1 MSEDVMA
8 PSPTDGAGS
17 LQVWLEALHTSSRRL
32 ADTVA
37 SLSERELKQPSM
49 AAGWSIAQ
57 VLSHVGSAAEISTGL
72 LERGIAGDERGPVR
86 EDLEPVW
93 QRWNTLPPLAQREA
107 WQEADTR
114 HLQLLGSLDMSQQMR
129 VRVPYFAGLLN
140 LPAYAGYRLSEHS
153 VHAWDIEAALTPGA
167 TIPVGEVDL
176 LWERLDL
183 VATRFRDATTLAR
196 LAPAQLTIA
205 LTSPAR
211 TVLLDLG
218 AELHLYP
225 CEPAEPA
232 GSVTGAAE
240 AVLRLVY
247 GRHQPTDEVQV
258 SGAVTLTDLTA
269 LFPGF

>member
-1 MSEDVMA
+1 MA
-8 PSPTDGAGS
+8 PSPINGAGS
-17 LQVWLEALHTSSRRL
+17 LSVWLEALHTSSHRL

-37 SLSERELKQPSM
+37 SLSERELEQPSM
-49 AAGWSIAQ
+49 ADGWSIAQ
-57 VLSHVGSAAEISTGL
+57 VLSHLGSAAEISTGL

-86 EDLEPVW
+86 QDLEPVW
-93 QRWNTLPPLAQREA
+93 QRWNTLSAPAQRKA
-107 WQEADTR
+107 WQEADAR
-114 HLQLLGSLDMSQQMR
+114 HLQLLDSLDLSQQPQ
-129 VRVPYFAGLLN
+129 VRVPYFAGLLD
-140 LPAYAGYRLSEHS
+140 LPDYAGYRLSEQS
-153 VHAWDIEAALTPGA
+153 VHAWDIEAALTPET
-167 TIPVGEVDL
+167 TIPAGEVEL
-176 LWERLDL
+176 LWKRLDL
-183 VATRFRDATTLAR
+183 IATRFRDATTLTR

-205 LTSPAR
+205 LTSPTR

-258 SGAVTLTDLTA
+258 SGAVTLTDLKA

>member
-8 PSPTDGAGS
+8 PSPTDAAGS
-17 LQVWLEALHTSSRRL
+17 LSVWLEALHTSSRRL

-37 SLSERELKQPSM
+37 SLSERELSQPSM
-49 AAGWSIAQ
+49 ADGWSIAQ
-57 VLSHVGSAAEISTGL
+57 VLSHLGSAAEICTGL

-93 QRWNTLPPLAQREA
+93 QRWNTLPPPAQLEA

-114 HLQLLGSLDMSQQMR
+114 HLQLLDSLDMSQQLQ

-140 LPAYAGYRLSEHS
+140 LPDYAGYRLSEHS
-153 VHAWDIEAALTPGA
+153 VHAWDVEGALTPRA
-167 TIPVGEVDL
+167 IPAGEVKL

-183 VATRFRDATTLAR
+183 VATRFRDVTTLTR
-196 LAPAQLTIA
+196 LAPAQITIA
-205 LTSPAR
+205 LTDPAR
-211 TVLLDLG
+211 TLLLDLD

-232 GSVTGAAE
+232 GSVTGPAE

-258 SGAVTLTDLTA
+258 SGAVTLADLKA